1 MIRRLTRLECVK
13 HTRLVHGQTHCIFRP
28 LLLLTGGSAGILVDP
43 DILFLEGLQLLLRLL
58 LLLLLRLLIALVSRP
73 LATAGALLL
82 FLHGC
87 YLGHSVPIIRPFIS
101 PLVPVISVIE
111 LPRSPGIAIVS
122 LGLPLSL

>member
-1 MIRRLTRLECVK
+1 
-13 HTRLVHGQTHCIFRP
+13 

-43 DILFLEGLQLLLRLL
+43 DILFLEGLRLLLR
-58 LLLLLRLLIALVSRP
+58 LLLLRLLIALVSRP

-87 YLGHSVPIIRPFIS
+87 YLCRSVPIIRPLIS
-101 PLVPVISVIE
+101 PLVLVIRAIE
-111 LPRSPGIAIVS
+111 LPRSPGIAIIP